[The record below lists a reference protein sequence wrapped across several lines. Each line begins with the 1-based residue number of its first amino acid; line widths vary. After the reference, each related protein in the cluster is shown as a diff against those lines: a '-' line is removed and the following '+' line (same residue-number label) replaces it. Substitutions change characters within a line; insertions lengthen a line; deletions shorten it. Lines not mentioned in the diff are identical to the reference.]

1 MARITRRRALM
12 GLGGIGLAG
21 IGAVS
26 FGLAGRQNAPAAPPQ
41 PTPEPTPSR
50 TASPTPT
57 PKPAAAPPIDTRPR
71 WPLTGVLLKDAKKA
85 HHPAVAV
92 KVPDN
97 KFEHPQRGID
107 KADIVFVELEGYLDA
122 AGYSG
127 TRLVP
132 VFHSKMAQTVM
143 PVRSIRPV
151 DIPLLS
157 PMDAIIGNTG
167 AARWVIN
174 YVKHYRKHVEGML
187 SYMATRGTG
196 SYGTDPSRVY
206 TYQGQTYYDRATV
219 CHPAVLAKQTKRFR
233 KGPQQSYFPWASKN
247 SEVSTVHGKKAKT
260 IKVPYKGDDYL
271 MGYTYDSKTKR
282 YLRSMPWGPHV
293 MADGK
298 RISVD
303 NVLVIK
309 AKQHFGKIYKGS
321 GHDEPLHDII
331 NKKGKFYYAHRGRYV
346 TGTWKKAGVTAPFEF
361 TLADGTPLKM
371 ATGQTFVELPDDGAK
386 VRIAD

>member
-1 MARITRRRALM
+1 MTKISRRAALF
-12 GLGGIGLAG
+12 GLGGAGLAG
-21 IGAVS
+21 IGAVGY
-26 FGLAGRQNAPAAPPQ
+26 GLSRTSKAPAA
-41 PTPEPTPSR
+41 TPEPAAT
-50 TASPTPT
+50 TTTPT
-57 PKPAAAPPIDTRPR
+57 ATTAPTAAPEPAAPVDTRPR
-71 WPLTGVLLKDAKKA
+71 WPLTGVLLKDPGKAKHA
-85 HHPAVAV
+85 AVAV

-97 KFEHPQRGID
+97 KYEHPQRGID

-122 AGYSG
+122 DGYSG

-132 VFHSKMAQTVM
+132 VFHSRMADTVE

-157 PMDAIIGNTG
+157 PMNAIIGNTG
-167 AARWVIN
+167 AAKWVIN

-196 SYGTDPSRVY
+196 SYGTDQSRVY
-206 TYQGQTYYDRATV
+206 QYQGQTYYDRATV

-233 KGPQQSYFPWASKN
+233 DGPPASYFPWAS
-247 SEVSTVHGKKAKT
+247 SDDEVSTLKGKKAQT
-260 IKVPYKGDDYL
+260 ISVPYKGN
-271 MGYTYDSKTKR
+271 GYRMSYSYDKSSKQ

-293 MADGK
+293 MADGT
-298 RISVD
+298 RIAVD

-309 AKQHFGKIYKGS
+309 AKQHFGKIFRGG

-331 NKKGKFYYAHRGRYV
+331 KTKGKFSYAHRGRYV
-346 TGTWKKAGVTAPFEF
+346 SGTWSKGSVAEPFVF

-386 VRIAD
+386 VTIAD

>member
-1 MARITRRRALM
+1 MTKISRRAALL
-12 GLGGIGLAG
+12 GLGGAGIAG
-21 IGAVS
+21 IGAVG
-26 FGLAGRQNAPAAPPQ
+26 FGLSRSSKAPAATPDPA
-41 PTPEPTPSR
+41 PTTPSP
-50 TASPTPT
+50 TASAVPTARPS
-57 PKPAAAPPIDTRPR
+57 PAPPVDSRPR
-71 WPLTGVLLKDAKKA
+71 WPLTGVLLKDPKKA
-85 HHPAVAV
+85 KHAAVAV

-122 AGYSG
+122 DGYSG

-132 VFHSKMAQTVM
+132 VFHSRMADTVE

-157 PMDAIIGNTG
+157 PMNAIIGNTG
-167 AARWVIN
+167 AAKWVIN
-174 YVKHYRKHVEGML
+174 YVKHYRKHLEGML
-187 SYMATRGTG
+187 SYMNTLGTG
-196 SYGTDPSRVY
+196 SYGTDQSRVY

-233 KGPQQSYFPWASKN
+233 TGPPQSYFPWAS
-247 SEVSTVHGKKAKT
+247 STDEVSTLKGKKAQA
-260 IKVPYKGDDYL
+260 IKVPYKGDGYL
-271 MGYTYDSKTKR
+271 MTYSYDKKSKK

-293 MADGK
+293 MADGT

-303 NVLVIK
+303 NVLVIR

-331 NKKGKFYYAHRGRYV
+331 KTSGKFSYANRGR
-346 TGTWKKAGVTAPFEF
+346 
-361 TLADGTPLKM
+361 
-371 ATGQTFVELPDDGAK
+371 
-386 VRIAD
+386 